1 MKNRRVEKAFQAL
14 AHPITIS
21 AMVMILLNALVFQ
34 PLAPSWLTG
43 KLADLA
49 WMVVLPLLLALLL
62 APLRRSN
69 QKKAFFMA
77 AGLSALILIALK
89 VFPPTNN
96 LVNTLSQTAFNTS
109 LKLRLDPTDLL
120 ALAGMPLAWWIWRQP
135 WQLTRRIWRFAPLA
149 LLVMVSLA
157 DAADPGYDQIDCLAV
172 HQDSVIAFTP
182 ERSTSYTGKVSRKA
196 YISSDN
202 GQTWS
207 DLTMVS
213 KDEEEKVEQE
223 TGIPLVDLMAQCPN
237 SVTGLKIN
245 DPDMPTTEYLIVSGK
260 GVYRSEDAGETLIRE
275 LAVEED
281 VDFRDVL
288 YTPDGETMVI
298 AAGYYG
304 VLLRHPDGTYT
315 WVDPSGIAWER

>member
-49 WMVVLPLLLALLL
+49 WMVVLPLLLTLLL
-62 APLRRSN
+62 APLWRGD

-89 VFPPTNN
+89 VFPPTNS
-96 LVNTLSQTAFNTS
+96 LVNTLFQTAFNTP

-120 ALAGMPLAWWIWRQP
+120 ALAGLPLAWWIWRQP

-157 DAADPGYDQIDCLAV
+157 DAVNPGYDQIDCLAV
-172 HQDSVIAFTP
+172 YENTLVAFTP
-182 ERSTSYTGKVSRKA
+182 ERSGYGSSDARKA
-196 YISSDN
+196 YTSTDN
-202 GQTWS
+202 SQNWS
-207 DLTMVS
+207 DQGVFEKNAEKPEANDAGVPM
-213 KDEEEKVEQE
+213 EE
-223 TGIPLVDLMAQCPN
+223 LMSQCT
-237 SVTGLKIN
+237 VTGSESSLS
-245 DPDMPTTEYLIVSGK
+245 DPNNAAITYIAISGK

-275 LAVEED
+275 HAVEED

-288 YTPDGETMVI
+288 FAPDGETMVI